1 MSGMYT
7 TVSLSETSQD
17 SEHSG
22 GSEQASGGSS
32 SSSVATCGDIK
43 QEGGSVYATEASS
56 EQNPSDGSND
66 GADDDGDEREQR
78 KIRRVMANRRSA
90 RESRERRKRLLVELE
105 ESVHRLSDD
114 NKKLT
119 SRNVAMK
126 KEITEILGHAGVS
139 LDLNSLASAEIALQA
154 LIEAKK
160 ADILAAQHLR
170 GAPI

>member
-56 EQNPSDGSND
+56 EQNPSDGSN
-66 GADDDGDEREQR
+66 DGDEREQR

-126 KEITEILGHAGVS
+126 KEITEILGHAGVY

-160 ADILAAQHLR
+160 ADILAAEHLR
-170 GAPI
+170 GAPM